1 MIINWIAAKAQLF
14 LPAQDAGLDE
24 LSINF
29 DFALSAEI
37 IDLLYAKNAVSQQ
50 TEEATNTAA
59 ITRFALDE
67 HELALA

>member
-1 MIINWIAAKAQLF
+1 MIINWVAAKAQLF
-14 LPAQDAGLDE
+14 LPVQDAGLDE

-37 IDLLYAKNAVSQQ
+37 MGFLHTKNAVSQQ
-50 TEEATNTAA
+50 AEADNTAV
-59 ITRFALDE
+59 ITRFILDE